1 MLLDGAWK
9 DDPYVTVKTVDVVV
23 AAVRRK
29 IELDPANPQ
38 LILGTA
44 QSGYWLSETA

>member
-1 MLLDGAWK
+1 
-9 DDPYVTVKTVDVVV
+9 VDVVV

-44 QSGYWLSETA
+44 HTGYRLAETA